1 MATTEGM
8 STTTSGGSPLAQ
20 FAMQKRKKK
29 KRGDVENAADARKP
43 GDKAEDSGDFIKGAI
58 KHPGSLHAALKIPPN
73 QTIPASKIEAAAHS
87 SDANLRRK
95 ANFAKTLKGLT
106 KKR

>member
-8 STTTSGGSPLAQ
+8 STTTSGGSPLAM
-20 FAMQKRKKK
+20 FAKQKRKK
-29 KRGDVENAADARKP
+29 KRGDVENAADSRQS
-43 GDKAEDSGDFIKGAI
+43 GDKAEDSGNFIQGAI
-58 KHPGSLHAALKIPPN
+58 KRPGSLHAALKIPPN

>member
-29 KRGDVENAADARKP
+29 RS
-43 GDKAEDSGDFIKGAI
+43 SGNFIKGAI
-58 KHPGSLHAALKIPPN
+58 KHPGSLHSALHIPQN
-73 QTIPASKIEAAAHS
+73 QTIPASKIAAAANS

-95 ANFAKTLKGLT
+95 AVLARTLKGLS
-106 KKR
+106 KK